1 MSPCVLPFCT
11 RGFHWKIRLSYNERM
26 SIQDKHSF
34 HVSLFKHLANSRRL
48 AILYVLLER
57 PHSVQELLKKTKL
70 SQAILAQ
77 QLAKLRKALLVI
89 DKRFGKGEE
98 RYSNSQRMYYL
109 ANIKTAEILKIMK
122 GIKEPPQ

>member
-1 MSPCVLPFCT
+1 MADLATNVNT
-11 RGFHWKIRLSYNERM
+11 
-26 SIQDKHSF
+26 DKHSF
-34 HVSLFKHLANSRRL
+34 HVQLFKHLANSRRL
-48 AILYVLLER
+48 AILYILLER
-57 PHSVQELLKKTKL
+57 PHSGQELLTKTKL

-77 QLAKLRKALLVI
+77 QLSKLRKALLVI